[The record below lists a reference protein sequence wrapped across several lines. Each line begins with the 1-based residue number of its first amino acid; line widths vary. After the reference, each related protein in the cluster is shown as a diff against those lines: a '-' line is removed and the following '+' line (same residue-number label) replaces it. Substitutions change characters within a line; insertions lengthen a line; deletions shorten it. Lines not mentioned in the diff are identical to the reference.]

1 MANFYC
7 NQTQHPWQPGLML
20 VPWLQQAGYLDP
32 RLALEHAGI
41 ALAINEQIVPRSQW
55 STRQIV
61 AGDQL
66 ELFSVIAGG

>member
-32 RLALEHAGI
+32 RLALEQAGI

-55 STRQIV
+55 
-61 AGDQL
+61 
-66 ELFSVIAGG
+66 